1 MFLKKASTYFVGTLS
16 SKILSVL
23 LVPIYA
29 YYVSAEALGEYDYVL
44 TISNIVMP
52 IAFLS
57 VWEAI
62 LRYCMK
68 ENAAESQ
75 RRIVSS
81 SIGFSVAIIA
91 VLTLLCLGINLF
103 YSDKKFI
110 LCLYIFVIIQG
121 ITYIWQY
128 SARSFGESKQFV
140 ISGVAS
146 SAVLIVSNIVNL
158 AVLKLEYKGLVLSF
172 VLSHIVTILVL
183 EYKIKLIPN
192 FRISEVSLEIIK
204 KLLKFSVP
212 LVVNAISLWL
222 YSGSSRIII
231 RNYIG
236 SYENGL
242 YSFASKF
249 SLVITLFSTV
259 ISMAVIEEAYSYK
272 TLEEY
277 SVKLSALIEKVS
289 KAYFSLVML
298 AVPAINILYT
308 IAFKKTDYYKSAD
321 YVFLLLLTALFTALA
336 NNYGSAFQVTDKTK
350 YITFTTLLGAIS
362 AIILSLIL
370 VRPIG
375 IYGILIGG
383 TAGPFLMML
392 SRAVYAKKATG
403 LKVNWGKNIIFAAI
417 AGIISLSF
425 TQVKNIFF
433 QSGIL
438 VVLIIYL
445 AIEYKNEIAIIY
457 KKVFQRGDAVK

>member
-68 ENAAESQ
+68 ESNPENK
-75 RRIVSS
+75 RIIISS
-81 SIGFSVAIIA
+81 SIGFSVAVTVI
-91 VLTLLCLGINLF
+91 LTLLCFAINCF

-128 SARSFGESKQFV
+128 SARSLGESKQFV
-140 ISGVAS
+140 ISGIAS

-158 AVLKLEYKGLVLSF
+158 AVLRLEYKGLMLSF
-172 VLSHIVTILVL
+172 ALSHLITILVL
-183 EYKIKLIPN
+183 EYKIKLISN
-192 FRISEVSLEIIK
+192 FRISAVSPKIIK

-277 SVKLSALIEKVS
+277 SVKLSRLIEQVS
-289 KAYFSLVML
+289 KAYFSLIML
-298 AVPAINILYT
+298 AVPAINLLYT
-308 IAFKKTDYYKSAD
+308 VAFKKTDYYKSAD
-321 YVFLLLLTALFTALA
+321 YIFLLLLTALFTALA

-350 YITFTTLLGAIS
+350 YITFTTLLGAVSAVMIS
-362 AIILSLIL
+362 LLL
-370 VRPIG
+370 VRWIG

-383 TAGPFLMML
+383 TVGPFLMML

-403 LKVNWGKNIIFAAI
+403 LNVNWGKNIIFAVI
-417 AGIISLSF
+417 AGIISLSL
-425 TQVKNIFF
+425 TQIKNILF

-438 VVLIIYL
+438 IIILLYL
-445 AIEYKNEIAIIY
+445 MLEYKNEIEILY
-457 KKVFQRGDAVK
+457 KKIFQREDSVK